1 MYILCADSLVDAAQS
16 QVMYSFP
23 ISALACILTGLSKE
37 RHCQDTFH
45 SLTGT
50 YLLGSLN
57 RRPPCY
63 FTINNILIH
72 SPTGRI
78 PPEQRVL
85 VSTNEQCLLLSAHPR
100 HRLMDVSTFPW
111 TIERHRYQALRP

>member
-16 QVMYSFP
+16 Q
-23 ISALACILTGLSKE
+23 E

-57 RRPPCY
+57 RRSPCY